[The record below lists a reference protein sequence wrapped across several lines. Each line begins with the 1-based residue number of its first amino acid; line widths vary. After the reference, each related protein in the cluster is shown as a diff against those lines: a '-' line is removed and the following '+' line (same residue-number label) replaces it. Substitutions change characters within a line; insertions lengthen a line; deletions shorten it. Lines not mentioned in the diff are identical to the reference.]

1 MLKKILIS
9 RVRIRILEKYLLNP
23 HSSFHVRGLMRELN
37 EEINAVRRELINLEE
52 AGILKSKKD
61 KNMVVYTIDH
71 SSPYISTLRTLF
83 FKDSTLGQKLFER
96 VKTLVGLKALV
107 VTESF
112 LNGNHKS
119 DADIDM
125 LFLGD
130 CKVREVKDI
139 ITELEK
145 DLEKEIRATS
155 MKQEDFEFAKKKK
168 DTVIN
173 NLLSQDLIQ
182 VYGEINDLL

>member
-23 HSSFHVRGLMRELN
+23 NSSFHVRGLVRELN

-61 KNMVVYTIDH
+61 KNMIVYTIDN
-71 SSPYISTLRTLF
+71 SSPFISDLRTVF
-83 FKDSTLGQKLFER
+83 FKNTKLGQKIYER
-96 VKTLVGLKALV
+96 VKRMDGLKAV
-107 VTESF
+107 VVSESF
-112 LNGNHKS
+112 LNGKHKS
-119 DADIDM
+119 DEDIDM

-130 CKVREVKDI
+130 TKVRDIKDVI
-139 ITELEK
+139 SELEK

-168 DTVIN
+168 DAVIT
-173 NLLSQDLIQ
+173 NLLNQDLIQ
-182 VYGEINDLL
+182 IYGEINDLL